1 MYLIMLFMHEQPNL
15 FQYFYRNPF
24 PPLIPPIK
32 FETQMYIAFQY
43 NNKSYKSNEFTILK
57 LSV

>member
-1 MYLIMLFMHEQPNL
+1 MLFMHDQPNL

>member
-1 MYLIMLFMHEQPNL
+1 MLFMHDQPNL
-15 FQYFYRNPF
+15 FQYFIGTLSL
-24 PPLIPPIK
+24 LIPPIK

-43 NNKSYKSNEFTILK
+43 NNKSYKSNEFTTLK

>member
-1 MYLIMLFMHEQPNL
+1 MLFMHDQPNL

-43 NNKSYKSNEFTILK
+43 NNKSYKSYKSNEFTTLK